1 MTAIEHQ
8 YEAKTKTELTDK
20 ILELTRQVRAKNVEI
35 SHLKRKLGVYKSL
48 QVS

>member
-1 MTAIEHQ
+1 MRPRA
-8 YEAKTKTELTDK
+8 ELIDE